1 MWQFTFLEIVISCV
15 TILTV
20 LYYYSITKHS
30 YWTGKNVEGPKP
42 LPIYGNFLDV
52 ALMKTSLAEKLRDFY
67 QLWKHKPFI
76 GLFHG
81 TVPVVM
87 ISDLT
92 LLKHV
97 FVKDFTTFTDRGLL
111 VNEDVDPLSNNLF
124 STGGH
129 RWRRLRS
136 KLSPVFTSGK
146 LKQMYHLLSE
156 CADHFEKYVID
167 LAAKGDPIECK
178 EITAKFTT
186 DVIGSCAFGLNM
198 NALASENSEFRK
210 MGKKVFD
217 PSVRDSVVRTMRD
230 SLPVLFKFLK
240 IRVFSREMTKFFV
253 NSTAETI
260 AYRIKHNIVRPDF
273 IHLLMELRKDSDPTD
288 FEWTDELVAAQVFI
302 FFLAGFE
309 TSATTISFALY
320 ELAQNESIQEKL
332 RDEIQNALKT
342 HNGSLPFE
350 VIKELKYLDKVFQE
364 TLRKH
369 PPLSFLSRRSVKD
382 YTIPD
387 TTVHIPSGTKIF
399 IPILGLHHDP
409 QYYPDPEVFDP
420 ERFAAEAVQKRP
432 QMAYLP
438 FGEGPR
444 ICIGARFAVYQTKMG
459 IIQILKNFKVSLCS
473 KTKVP
478 YDIDPTTFV
487 LSARDGFRESGRRRE
502 GQEGKN
508 RIR

>member
-1 MWQFTFLEIVISCV
+1 MWEFTFLEIAISCV

-20 LYYYSITKHS
+20 LYYYSVTKHS
-30 YWTGKNVEGPKP
+30 YWRRKNVAGPKP
-42 LPIYGNFLDV
+42 LPIFGNFLDV
-52 ALMKTSLAEKLRDFY
+52 ACMKTSLAEKFRDLY
-67 QLWKHKPFI
+67 QNWKHEPFI

-111 VNEDVDPLSNNLF
+111 VNDDVDPLSQHLF
-124 STGGH
+124 AIDGH
-129 RWRRLRS
+129 RWRRLRN

-146 LKQMYHLLSE
+146 LKQMYHLLCE

-198 NALASENSEFRK
+198 NALTSEDSEFRK
-210 MGKKVFD
+210 MGRKVFA
-217 PSVRDSVVRTMRD
+217 PSFKDGVVRTIRE
-230 SLPVLFKFLK
+230 SLPVLFKYLK
-240 IRVFSREMTKFFV
+240 IRIFSREITEFFV

-260 AYRIKHNIVRPDF
+260 SYRMKHDIVRPDF
-273 IHLLMELRKDSDPTD
+273 IHLLMELRKNSDQTD
-288 FEWTDELVAAQVFI
+288 LELTDELIAAQVFV

-332 RDEIQNALKT
+332 RDEIQEALKA

-350 VIKELKYLDKVFQE
+350 AIKDLKYLDKVFQE

-369 PPLSFLSRRSVKD
+369 PPLPILTRRSVND

-399 IPILGLHHDP
+399 VPVLGLHHDP

-420 ERFAAEAVQKRP
+420 ERFADEAVQKRP
-432 QMAYLP
+432 AMAYLP
-438 FGEGPR
+438 FGDGPR
-444 ICIGARFAVYQTKMG
+444 NCIGARFAIYQTKMG
-459 IIQILKNFKVSLCS
+459 IIKILKNYKVSIS
-473 KTKVP
+473 SNTKVP
-478 YDIDPTTFV
+478 YDIERTTFILTSV
-487 LSARDGFRESGRRRE
+487 GGIYLNF
-502 GQEGKN
+502 KN
-508 RIR
+508 LT